1 MGRESKEEDV
11 SSSSM
16 TLRKMKIIEF
26 ERGST
31 KSKSLKISL
40 WKGMWTFPKTGYAMN
55 ESYSENTYNLPSF
68 LKVRHYV

>member
-1 MGRESKEEDV
+1 M
-11 SSSSM
+11 
-16 TLRKMKIIEF
+16 EF

-55 ESYSENTYNLPSF
+55 ESYSENSYNLPSF